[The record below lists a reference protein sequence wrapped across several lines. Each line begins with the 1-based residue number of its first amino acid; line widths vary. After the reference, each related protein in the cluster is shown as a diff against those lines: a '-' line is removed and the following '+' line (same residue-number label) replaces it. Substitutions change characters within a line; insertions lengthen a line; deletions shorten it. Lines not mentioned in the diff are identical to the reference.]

1 MREAGCLYLLLAHES
16 QAPGVCFFFV
26 IEVLWKSL
34 GTSQKEILLSQFC
47 SNLAFGNTFLN
58 FRISESKNFMY
69 IRILRKYLVQFL
81 TTQVQLRSK
90 GYELIYPGLY

>member
-1 MREAGCLYLLLAHES
+1 MPSPLGF
-16 QAPGVCFFFV
+16 GFFFV

-47 SNLAFGNTFLN
+47 SNLAFGNTFLH

-69 IRILRKYLVQFL
+69 IRILRKYLVQSL
-81 TTQVQLRSK
+81 ITQVQLRSK
-90 GYELIYPGLY
+90 GYELIYPRLY